1 MSKGFTLIELII
13 IIVVLGILAG
23 VVIPKYYDM
32 RSQAMVSTLKA
43 FGATLKEAESIYL
56 ARTVLD
62 GSRRNPPVQ
71 SFWDFVAYSEGASD
85 RNTIAIT
92 NSIRSLL
99 TNPSAEVVSLDG
111 LTITLNLR
119 GGGIAT
125 YRMDRT
131 TGAITESYTGL

>member
-23 VVIPKYYDM
+23 VAIPKYYDM
-32 RSQAMVSTLKA
+32 RSLAMQSTLKA
-43 FGATLKEAESIYL
+43 FGASLEEAESIYL

-62 GSRRNPPVQ
+62 GSKRNPPVQ

-85 RNTIAIT
+85 RNTIAIN

-99 TNPSAEVVSLDG
+99 TNPSAEVVSSDG
-111 LTITLNLR
+111 LTITLNLS